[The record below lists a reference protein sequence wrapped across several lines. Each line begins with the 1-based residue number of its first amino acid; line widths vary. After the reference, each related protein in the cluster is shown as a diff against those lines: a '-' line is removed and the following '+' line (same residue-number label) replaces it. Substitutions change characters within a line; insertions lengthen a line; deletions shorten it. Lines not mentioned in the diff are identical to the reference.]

1 MHQGNK
7 KIDFINLINE
17 AYETVPMSESGNKS
31 ITEVTFAVYK
41 LFIKNQFPD
50 SVNYWP
56 SVSGADFRAGFFKE
70 FQIIIFIHTAN
81 TSFRTI
87 TSFGEISLNIPNEKT
102 KNIEAIR
109 NEVIKIF
116 SLTRKDSVFIFDT
129 TNNFSNLDKDM
140 EREILINFKRHK
152 ITMNMIPMKVFLS
165 HKSTNKQKVREFK
178 DCLQLLGFQPWLDE
192 DAMQAGSHLER
203 SLQQGMKD
211 SCAAIFFI
219 TPDYKD
225 ESYLASEV
233 DYAIAR
239 KREDSSFAI
248 ITLVLSNEQGD
259 KGQVPDLLRPY
270 VWKEPSSDLIA
281 LNDILKALPLQV
293 GNVEFKS

>member
-1 MHQGNK
+1 MN
-7 KIDFINLINE
+7 FENLIKE
-17 AYETVPMSESGNKS
+17 AINICSLDSDGKRDIADIVFNT
-31 ITEVTFAVYK
+31 YK
-41 LFIKNQFPD
+41 LFIKNKLPD
-50 SVNYWP
+50 YINNWP
-56 SVSGADFRAGFFKE
+56 SCSGADFKIGA
-70 FQIIIFIHTAN
+70 FQNFCIVILIHKGP
-81 TSFRTI
+81 TSFKRFEGVGDI
-87 TSFGEISLNIPNEKT
+87 ALNLPNEKS
-102 KNIEAIR
+102 KDINIIR
-109 NEVIKIF
+109 KEVIKLF
-116 SLTRKDSVFIFDT
+116 SLTNKDSVFIFDEKD
-129 TNNFSNLDKDM
+129 NFSNLFKDL
-140 EREILINFKRHK
+140 EREILINFQQHK
-152 ITMNMIPMKVFLS
+152 IAMNMVPMKVFLS